1 MISNIVTK
9 KFKLLFSLILVLAI
23 ALHPAFAVTS
33 YADTFSD
40 VKYED
45 WFYNSVDYVSD
56 ANIMQGYTTGR
67 FGASDVVT
75 REQFASI
82 LYRLSGSPAVN
93 TANIAFCDV
102 PSGTW
107 FTKAVLWANANSIV
121 SGYDDTTFG
130 TGDSISREQLVSML
144 YRYAEYKSLDISR
157 KADITNYPDAQSVS
171 SYARESLQWALGST
185 VISGRNYGNVTLL
198 TPSENTTR
206 AECAAILQRFMERC
220 MTYFNGHIV
229 AIDAGHQRKGN
240 YEKEPLGPGA
250 SEMKAKV
257 TSGTQG
263 KYTGVEE
270 YVVNLDV
277 SLMLRDELESRGYQV
292 VMIRENHDV
301 NISNAERAAIANNSG
316 AEIFIRIHC
325 NGVDNTSVRGAL
337 TMAPTSSNPYVG
349 GMALECKRLSQVIID
364 EYCAA
369 TGFRNR
375 GIQYADNMS
384 GINWCKIPVTI
395 VEMGFMSNKEDDQM
409 LVNPAMQVKMAEGIA
424 NGIDAYFE

>member
-1 MISNIVTK
+1 MGGIVMDRLK
-9 KFKLLFSLILVLAI
+9 KVLALTLALVI
-23 ALHPAFAVTS
+23 ALSPAFSVTS
-33 YADTFSD
+33 HGDTFSD
-40 VKYED
+40 VQYDD

-56 ANIMQGYTTGR
+56 ANIMKGYTTGR
-67 FGASDVVT
+67 FGTSDAVT
-75 REQFASI
+75 REQFATI
-82 LYRLSGSPAVN
+82 LYRLAGSPAVN
-93 TANIAFCDV
+93 TANIAFQDV
-102 PSGTW
+102 SSGTW

-144 YRYAEYKSLDISR
+144 YRYAEYKGLDTSK
-157 KADITNYPDAQSVS
+157 KASIANYPDVQSVS
-171 SYARESLQWALGST
+171 AYAQESLQWALGNT
-185 VISGRNYGNVTLL
+185 VIAGRNYGNVTLL
-198 TPSENTTR
+198 APSNNTTR

-240 YEKEPLGPGA
+240 YEKEPLGPGS

-257 TSGTQG
+257 SSGTQG

-277 SLMLRDELESRGYQV
+277 SLLLRDELESRGYQV
-292 VMIRENHDV
+292 VMVRETHDV

-337 TMAPTSSNPYVG
+337 TMAPTVSNPYVG
-349 GMALECKRLSQVIID
+349 GMASECKRLSQVILD

-375 GIQYADNMS
+375 GIQYVDNMS

-424 NGIDAYFE
+424 NGVDAYFE